1 MARPG
6 VLDHFSGQEQ
16 SDGSRRRQVL
26 AARERASF
34 DAVTDQDVAR
44 VLAKGELDEADIAV
58 LLSPAAGRHL
68 EALARRARQLTRER
82 FGNSVH
88 LFSPLYVANHC
99 ANACTYCGFTAT
111 ARIQRARLDGES
123 LDAEFRALAEEGIE
137 EVLILTGESPKFSPV
152 DYVAHCVERASGF
165 FATVG
170 IEVQPMNT
178 DDYRRIHRAG
188 AEHVCVYQET
198 YDLDR
203 YEQVHLGGRKRSF
216 AYRFDS
222 QERALLAG
230 MRGVAFGALLG
241 LADPRRDALATL
253 VHARSIQR
261 DFPHAEIMLSCPRIR
276 PTGTDTEAASDP
288 VDERLLLQ
296 ILCAYRLATPQASIT
311 VSTRERPGFRDAV
324 AGLVATKLSASV
336 STGVGHHVEEAPTG
350 DEQFEISDERSL
362 AEVVSMLRATGLQ
375 PVLND
380 NIRLAPAG
388 G

>member
-1 MARPG
+1 MPRLG

-16 SDGSRRRQVL
+16 LDDSRRRQVL
-26 AARERASF
+26 DARDRARF
-34 DAVTDQDVAR
+34 DDVSDQDVAR
-44 VLAKGELDEADIAV
+44 VLAKDELDEADITV
-58 LLSPAAGRHL
+58 LLSPAAAGHL

-82 FGNSVH
+82 FGNAVH

-111 ARIQRARLDGES
+111 ARIQRARLDGEA
-123 LDAEFRALAEEGIE
+123 LDAEFRALAEEGVE

-152 DYVAHCVERASGF
+152 DYVVHCVERASRF
-165 FATVG
+165 FGTVG

-178 DDYRRIHRAG
+178 EDYRRIHRAG

-198 YDLDR
+198 YDLER

-222 QERALLAG
+222 QERALRAG
-230 MRGVAFGALLG
+230 LRGVAFGALLG

-261 DFPHAEIMLSCPRIR
+261 DYPHAEVMLSCPRIR

-296 ILCAYRLATPQASIT
+296 ILCAYRLAMPQASIT

-336 STGVGHHVEEAPTG
+336 STGVGHHTEDAPTG

-362 AEVVSMLRATGLQ
+362 AEVVAMLRANGLQ

-380 NIRLAPAG
+380 TIRLVPVEA
-388 G
+388 